1 MNLPRLAVERPVAT
15 LMALLSVMVIGGLA
29 LARLPLAFLPSVDL
43 PFINITI
50 PYPNSNPTQIEKEI
64 ARPIEEALSTLP
76 GVRKLISRSTAD
88 AAEFE
93 LGFSWGHDLDVVRML
108 VSEKIHQVR
117 PDLPEGIGD
126 IVILSLNA
134 SDIPV
139 VEGRIAA
146 EGVDLSRN
154 FDLLESRILNPIRR
168 VPGVARV
175 DLHGVAP
182 REVRIE
188 LVRDRVKEHAVDIGR
203 LFDRLRGATSNVV
216 LGQVSE
222 NGRRYSAR
230 ALGAFDDLQ
239 RLRELPIDERG
250 LRLGQVADITY
261 EEPPIAFGRHLEGD
275 YAVALSV
282 YKESTANTVEVVRAV
297 MRVIQKDIDRDPL
310 LQGVRLLVW
319 DDQAEQIVSSINGLR
334 LSGLV
339 GGLLAICVLYFF
351 LRRFDSTLIVSLSI
365 PFSLM
370 AACGV
375 LYFMGKN
382 LNILSMM
389 GLMLGVGMLVDNAI
403 VVLESIDRR
412 HRVHREPRRAA
423 LEGGRDVALAVTAS
437 TLTTVIVFLPLIVGA
452 STQLSTWL
460 EEVGITITI
469 ALLCSLAS
477 SLTLIPL
484 LAVRLL
490 RRRAPVRNPAMEWL
504 EERYVAVLGWTLR
517 RKGWTLALVIAGLG
531 VGLAPFFAGW
541 VETAQFAGVVHER
554 LFLSYEF
561 ADFVYKSDAE
571 AAVNQVEA
579 YLRSNRERFHAGTIY
594 SFFGENEAGTLIN
607 LARKD
612 LGDREVKELRESVR
626 AGLPEIPG
634 VRVFFQEEAEDG
646 GGSNYFAVKLFGQD
660 SAQLQRLSE
669 ITERRLASIEGVRD
683 ISTPARKGRQE
694 IQVSIDRERA
704 RQLGLTA
711 KDVSDIFSF
720 TLGGLRLPRFN
731 TGRREVETW
740 LELRLEDRQNLDDLR
755 RLQFTTR
762 EGRPVSLGDIASF
775 EVIKRPQEVLREGRK
790 VRTEVKAVYEG
801 EDWEGAKKRIEE
813 QMNALDLPPGTTWSW
828 DDRIIE
834 RGREDQQMMVNFIL
848 ALILV
853 YIVMASLFE
862 SVTQPFAILFSIPF
876 ALPGVAWFL
885 TATRTPFNLMGQI
898 GLLMLV
904 GIVVNNGIVLLDHMN
919 QLRRAGMGIEEAILQ
934 TGRDRL
940 RAILMTAAT
949 TIVGLVPMALGSS
962 GVGDAYYYPLARTV
976 MGGLM
981 SSTVLTLVVLPYI
994 NLGVERGAAWAA
1006 RVWAA
1011 SAPPQAAVAESQTAL
1026 LG

>member
-1 MNLPRLAVERPVAT
+1 
-15 LMALLSVMVIGGLA
+15 MALLSVMVIGALA

-43 PFINITI
+43 PFIIVTV
-50 PYPNSNPTQIEKEI
+50 PYPNSSPTQVEKEI
-64 ARPIEEALSTLP
+64 ARPVEEGLATLP
-76 GVRKLISRSTAD
+76 GVRKMVSRSTAD
-88 AAEFE
+88 AAEIE
-93 LGFSWGHDLDVVRML
+93 LGFTWGQDLDVVRMR
-108 VSEKIHQVR
+108 VSEKIHQVK

-126 IVILSLNA
+126 IAILSLNA

-139 VEGRIAA
+139 IEGRIAA

-154 FDLLESRILNPIRR
+154 YDLLESRILNPIRR

-188 LVRDRVKEHAVDIGR
+188 LVRDKVKEHGVDIGR
-203 LFDRLRGATSNVV
+203 LFERLRGASSNVI

-222 NGRRYSAR
+222 DGRRYSAR
-230 ALGAFDDLQ
+230 ALGVFDDLEV
-239 RLRELPIDERG
+239 LGSLPIDERG
-250 LRLGQVADITY
+250 LRLGEVADITY

-275 YAVALSV
+275 SAVALSV
-282 YKESTANTVEVVRAV
+282 YKESTANTVEVVRSV
-297 MRVIQKDIDRDPL
+297 MRVIREDIDRDPL
-310 LQGVRLLVW
+310 LRGVRLMVW
-319 DDQAEQIVSSINGLR
+319 DDQAGQIVSSIHGLR
-334 LSGLV
+334 GAGV
-339 GGLLAICVLYFF
+339 IGALLAVGVLYFF
-351 LRRFDSTLIVSLSI
+351 LRRLDSTLIVSLSI
-365 PFSLM
+365 PFSLL

-375 LYFMGKN
+375 LRFMGRS

-412 HRVHREPRRAA
+412 SRAQQDSRRAS
-423 LEGGRDVALAVTAS
+423 LEGARDVALAVTAS

-460 EEVGITITI
+460 EEVGATITI
-469 ALLCSLAS
+469 ALLCSLLS

-484 LAVRLL
+484 LSVRLL
-490 RRRAPVRNPAMEWL
+490 RRRAPARNAAMEWL
-504 EERYVAVLGWTLR
+504 EERYAAALAWMLR
-517 RKGWTLALVIAGLG
+517 RRGWMLALVIGGLV

-554 LFLSYEF
+554 LFLAYEF
-561 ADFVYKSDAE
+561 ADFAYKSDSE
-571 AAVNQVEA
+571 AAVNRVEA
-579 YLRSNRERFHAGTIY
+579 YLRANRERFQVGTLY
-594 SFFGENEAGTLIN
+594 SYFGENEAGTVIN
-607 LARKD
+607 LARRD
-612 LGDREVKELRESVR
+612 LDDREVRELRKAVR
-626 AGLPEIPG
+626 EGLPQIPG
-634 VRVFFQEEAEDG
+634 VRVFFREEADEG

-660 SAQLQRLSE
+660 AAQLQRLSE
-669 ITERRLASIEGVRD
+669 ITERRLAGIEGVRD

-694 IQVSIDRERA
+694 VQVTIDRERA

-711 KDVSDIFSF
+711 KDVADIFSF

-731 TGRREVETW
+731 AGRREVETW
-740 LELRLEDRQNLDDLR
+740 LELRLEDRRNLDDLR
-755 RLQFTTR
+755 RLQFTGR
-762 EGRPVSLGDIASF
+762 DGRPVMLGEIASF
-775 EVIKRPQEVLREGRK
+775 EIVKRPQEILREGRK
-790 VRTEVKAVYEG
+790 VRAEVKAVYEG

-813 QMNALDLPPGTTWSW
+813 QMNGLDLPPGTTWSW
-828 DDRIIE
+828 DERILE
-834 RGREDQQMMVNFIL
+834 RSREDQQMMVNFAL
-848 ALILV
+848 ALVLV

-876 ALPGVAWFL
+876 ALPGIAWFL
-885 TATRTPFNLMGQI
+885 AATRTPFNLMGQI

-904 GIVVNNGIVLLDHMN
+904 GIVVNNGIVLLDHLN
-919 QLRRAGMGIEEAILQ
+919 QLRRAGMGAEKAIVQ

-976 MGGLM
+976 IGGLM
-981 SSTVLTLVVLPYI
+981 SSTVLSLVVLPYI
-994 NLGVERGAAWAA
+994 NLGVERSAAWAA
-1006 RVWAA
+1006 RLWAA
-1011 SAPPQAAVAESQTAL
+1011 SAPRRATEAIPAPH
-1026 LG
+1026 